1 MAEGRSNLKTLCLD
15 HSAPS
20 RLQCSSKVKGKGLI
34 TYPSSLFMGLWLRVI
49 QSLDGFTVNHR
60 NSAKEKFEA
69 ALKNHLKQPKP
80 E

>member
-1 MAEGRSNLKTLCLD
+1 
-15 HSAPS
+15 
-20 RLQCSSKVKGKGLI
+20 
-34 TYPSSLFMGLWLRVI
+34 MGLWLRVI